1 MFEVYTMYVFEQP
14 FIVKLHCEERRCP
27 MLCISD
33 KAPPFVMMS
42 LDEAIP
48 YLTEEELGNFKNV
61 KSSDKPGCI
70 AGSKLSLRYY
80 LALLCDHY
88 GCPFAVRIKAPDVFI
103 CVAMSVKE
111 YNRRVSA
118 DDVITE
124 EDIAQAMKE
133 FDEEEA

>member
-1 MFEVYTMYVFEQP
+1 MFEVYTMYAFEQP

-48 YLTEEELGNFKNV
+48 YLTEEELGSFKNT
-61 KSSDKPGCI
+61 KSSDKPGYI

>member
-1 MFEVYTMYVFEQP
+1 MFEVYPMQVFEQP
-14 FIVKLHCEERRCP
+14 FVVKPHCEERRCP

-48 YLTEEELGNFKNV
+48 YLTEEELGSFKNV

-88 GCPFAVRIKAPDVFI
+88 GCPFAVRIKAPNVFI

-133 FDEEEA
+133 FVEEEA